1 MINKGIYEQKKQL
14 ASELWD
20 KYSKAAE
27 ELRSYARKN
36 TPLPEN
42 IYWKA
47 KKMEHYYKI
56 KSISEVYEGDD
67 NITNYNVDFLS
78 MTDDEYRL
86 NTVWNTCKAYI
97 EESCLPITAEQWNE
111 ALMECGKK
119 IMENMVTI
127 SEG

>member
-1 MINKGIYEQKKQL
+1 MIDKGMYEQKKQL

-27 ELRSYARKN
+27 ELRSYAREN

-47 KKMEHYYKI
+47 KKMKHYYKLT
-56 KSISEVYEGDD
+56 SISEVFEGGE
-67 NITNYNVDFLS
+67 NNSNYNADFLS
-78 MTDDEYRL
+78 MDNDEYRL
-86 NTVWNTCKAYI
+86 NKVWAVCKTYI
-97 EESCLPITAEQWNE
+97 EESCIPITVEEWNE
-111 ALMECGKK
+111 ALKECGNK
-119 IMENMVTI
+119 IMENMVTV